1 VRRCHGC
8 GHRRVP
14 VGCVRQ
20 SPGIRSDAS
29 PARRSE
35 DTHTIALCNKYGV
48 IEESEPARRPRSRN
62 FRGIAG
68 ALILRL
74 RRRRGPSP
82 CRVSAPRRRA
92 QRVVPRDRRTSG
104 DVPGRGGAACRRP
117 PVAEV
122 RGAGVPGFPHVRR
135 AGARLCAAPLWRL
148 RLRAAGPVLVQG
160 ARVLPELRRPAHD
173 RGRRASRGRHPAA
186 CAGAPVGA
194 EPAPPAPL
202 SHRVG
207 PQALSRRALRAGTAV
222 VPAKTRAA
230 PRPSRRPLG
239 LRDGHSAVRGRAQP
253 ERPLPHAGPRR
264 RIGPCRRRR
273 TRRSAPSSQ
282 RSTCGCAASCAVRA
296 STRLPPISHARIRSR
311 SNHRCSRAL
320 AALRSRAGSRSGP
333 ARGGV
338 CGRWGKSRTRHGCCR
353 ATRGTRTSRASISTR
368 MSPYRLP
375 TAGAWSNSVAICCAR
390 PSRKS
395 GCGGWATTA
404 SCSR

>member
-1 VRRCHGC
+1 VLYRVIDEHRCGGRRMTEGAARLVDGILPH
-8 GHRRVP
+8 VP
-14 VGCVRQ
+14 VRQ
-20 SPGIRSDAS
+20 WVLSLP
-29 PARRSE
+29 
-35 DTHTIALCNKYGV
+35 H
-48 IEESEPARRPRSRN
+48 
-62 FRGIAG
+62 
-68 ALILRL
+68 RL
-74 RRRRGPSP
+74 RYLIAWDHKL
-82 CRVSAPRRRA
+82 CRAV
-92 QRVVPRDRRTSG
+92 
-104 DVPGRGGAACRRP
+104 
-117 PVAEV
+117 
-122 RGAGVPGFPHVRR
+122 
-135 AGARLCAAPLWRL
+135 LC
-148 RLRAAGPVLVQG
+148 
-160 ARVLPELRRPAHD
+160 ARVLLSFQRR
-173 RGRRASRGRHPAA
+173 
-186 CAGAPVGA
+186 
-194 EPAPPAPL
+194 
-202 SHRVG
+202 
-207 PQALSRRALRAGTAV
+207 
-222 VPAKTRAA
+222 RAA

-264 RIGPCRRRR
+264 RIGPCHRRR

-311 SNHRCSRAL
+311 RNHRCSRAL